1 MAEWLTIKGL
11 EEEKVDR
18 LEEEI
23 RKRIAEKK
31 ALGLLSDRDVEEM
44 VDMPLRPLPDIQDVQ
59 NIYENMLFR
68 PKR

>member
-1 MAEWLTIKGL
+1 MAEWLTIKSL
-11 EEEKVDR
+11 EDAEVDR
-18 LEEEI
+18 LEEDI

>member
-11 EEEKVDR
+11 EDAEVDR

-23 RKRIAEKK
+23 RKRIADKK